1 MVCFFS
7 FWLSTCFSLVMQLKW
22 RPPTDLLAAA
32 SSAHN
37 SCMTSDVGRSCSA
50 SPESTGYASED
61 ESVESDVTLEEAVEL
76 FSDFGHPLE
85 RMPRSQGHIAELDLD
100 SAGRFGHG
108 TIYHPYKTCSSRC
121 SSPSLPFVTSYT
133 MYVKR
138 HFPFTSLTDG
148 WLLQRLSR
156 DGRWFS

>member
-1 MVCFFS
+1 
-7 FWLSTCFSLVMQLKW
+7 MQLKW
-22 RPPTDLLAAA
+22 RPPTDLLATA
-32 SSAHN
+32 SSAQN
-37 SCMTSDVGRSCSA
+37 SCMISDVGRSCSV

-61 ESVESDVTLEEAVEL
+61 ESGESDVTLEEAVEL

-85 RMPRSQGHIAELDLD
+85 RMPRCRGRIAELDLD

-108 TIYHPYKTCSSRC
+108 TVYHPYKTCSSRC

-138 HFPFTSLTDG
+138 CFPFTSLI
-148 WLLQRLSR
+148 Q
-156 DGRWFS
+156 